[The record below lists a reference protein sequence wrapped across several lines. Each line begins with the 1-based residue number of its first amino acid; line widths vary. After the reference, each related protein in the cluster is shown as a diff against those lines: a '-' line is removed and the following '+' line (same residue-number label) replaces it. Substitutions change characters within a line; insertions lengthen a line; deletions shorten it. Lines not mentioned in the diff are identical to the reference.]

1 MGQPP
6 LRVDFLRTVDGVA
19 SEAIFD
25 RAVVAELDGI
35 AIRVIHLEDLI
46 ANKRAAGRPQDLI
59 DVEFL
64 ERVRAAK
71 K

>member
-25 RAVVAELDGI
+25 REVVAELDGI

-46 ANKRAAGRPQDLI
+46 ANKRAAGTPQDLI